1 MRRVTSRF
9 AGALLAA
16 AMAVSVTACGAASGG
31 STEEAGN
38 AAEGNTDDN
47 SSVGGSAV
55 GTGPA
60 IAAEGEKIIN
70 IGVTD
75 SLGGVN
81 PFAIDQT
88 EINKYAL
95 DLMFLPL
102 MELDKELNFQG
113 MLADSI
119 TTEDNI
125 HFTVHIDDDA
135 TWSDGTPVTAYD
147 VEYSVL
153 RYASP
158 VVGNTTLLLYAFEG
172 TDDATGFVEE
182 GATSMAGLKVV
193 DDKTIEFTSKYPMAL
208 TTFQNSYGRY
218 LHVLPKHVIE
228 KFGEDELTSVDWFN
242 QPDVISGPYFLTG
255 YDPNHYISYT
265 ANTDYWKGA
274 PKIDKLNI
282 RIVDGSQVYAGLQ
295 SGEIDITQH
304 TMTAIP
310 QEDYESIEA
319 LDNVRVVYGSPVT
332 NQSAFIQTA
341 NITDARVRQALVYA
355 IDRQQLVDQLL
366 KGHGEVIDGF
376 LSSASPFYDDA
387 VKPIEYNPEK
397 AKELLDEA
405 GWDGSQTLRFYVNSG
420 DNTFVNGVQV
430 IAAQWAAVGINAEIT
445 TVDLATLMTVAGTT
459 DYDIMAV
466 QYTYAP
472 VDPYPD
478 VTWLLGGEGS
488 WTGYYSEDVA
498 AALEGTQ
505 QTSDVNEIKKFYSV
519 VDQKMQEDAA
529 MFSVYVISAQGAVN
543 NRVTG
548 AEPSVYGFFNDVH
561 NWDVTE

>member
-1 MRRVTSRF
+1 MKRIARRLLSLSL
-9 AGALLAA
+9 ALAM
-16 AMAVSVTACGAASGG
+16 MAVMTACGTSGNG
-31 STEEAGN
+31 
-38 AAEGNTDDN
+38 GNTAVTDD
-47 SSVGGSAV
+47 AV
-55 GTGPA
+55 YDENGEPTGPA
-60 IAAEGEKIIN
+60 EAAEGEKIIN

-81 PFAIDQT
+81 PFATDQT
-88 EINKYAL
+88 EINKYAM

-102 MELDKELNFQG
+102 MELDKDLNFQG

-119 TTEDNI
+119 TTDANM
-125 HFTVHIDDDA
+125 HFIVHIDDEA

-158 VVGNTTLLLYAFEG
+158 VVANSTLLLYAFEG

-182 GATSMAGLKVV
+182 GATSMAGLTVL
-193 DDKTIEFTSKYPMAL
+193 DDKTIQFSAKYPMAL

-228 KFGEDELTSVDWFN
+228 KFSESELTSNSWFN

-255 YDPNHYISYT
+255 YDADHYISYT

-274 PKIDKLNI
+274 PKIDKLNFK
-282 RIVDGSQVYAGLQ
+282 IVDGSQIYAGLQ

-319 LDNVRVVYGSPVT
+319 LKNVTVVYGSPVT

-341 NITDARVRQALVYA
+341 NIPDERVRQALVYA

-366 KGHGEVIDGF
+366 KGHGEVVDGF
-376 LSSASPFYDDA
+376 LSSASPFYDST
-387 VKPIEYNPEK
+387 IEPLAYDPEK
-397 AKELLDEA
+397 AKELLEEA
-405 GWDGSQTLRFYVNSG
+405 GWDSTKVLRFYVNSG

-430 IAAQWAAVGINAEIT
+430 IAAQWAAVGINVEIT

-488 WTGYYSEDVA
+488 WTGYYNEEVTG
-498 AALEGTQ
+498 ALEGTQ
-505 QTSDVNEIKKFYSV
+505 QTSSVEEIKDFYSTV
-519 VDQKMQEDAA
+519 NRKMQEEAP
-529 MFSVYVISAQGAVN
+529 MFSVYVISAQGAVS
-543 NRVTG
+543 NRVAG
-548 AEPSVYGFFNDVH
+548 AQPSVYGFLNDVH
-561 NWDVTE
+561 NWDVTQ